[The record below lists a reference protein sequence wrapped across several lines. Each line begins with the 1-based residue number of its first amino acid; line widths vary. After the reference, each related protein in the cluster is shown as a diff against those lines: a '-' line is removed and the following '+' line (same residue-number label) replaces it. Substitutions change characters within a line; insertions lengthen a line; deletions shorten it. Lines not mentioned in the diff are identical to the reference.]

1 MKLKFKILIIALS
14 SSCNL
19 ICQTFNEG
27 YIVEYNRLIDAEYSV
42 YNPPLRINKTIS
54 QDKIDYSKIEGLV
67 QSYFSASNKDWA
79 LEEYLDKNTKLIR
92 DEEHFE
98 AVKKSGL
105 QDFIQIET
113 IYQFNYSG
121 HKMAYVKYSFIFE
134 KIPFPVIGILSLEK
148 VNNRWYINNLLN
160 QGALLF
166 ILSKMDTTFLFDVF
180 NRKSTDIQINEFIKN
195 SKNTNSEVTELV
207 DIYKKIEKLKV
218 DNPSFLNKIVDQR
231 LIKNNINFRNAS
243 EKILLSNTKF
253 QIYQPFI
260 YDNVQLFEY
269 NKSEIN
275 IIKSDKSFEK
285 YINSPESVLIN
296 NIPINLI
303 YKAKV
308 IVANEEYILI
318 KFEREKKLFVST
330 IKTNNGVFSIVN
342 LQELQVMNEL
352 VKICK
357 YTFLKSILSNKNSQ
371 IQGVIL
377 EGSDGGVN
385 VSEALEYILLNKPSL
400 SKYLDE

>member
-1 MKLKFKILIIALS
+1 MKLKFKLLVIALS
-14 SSCNL
+14 ISCNL

-27 YIVEYNRLIDAEYSV
+27 YIVEYNKLIDAEYSV

-79 LEEYLDKNTKLIR
+79 LEEYLDKNTKLTR

-105 QDFIQIET
+105 QDFMQIET

-160 QGALLF
+160 QSALLF
-166 ILSKMDTTFLFDVF
+166 ILSKMDTTFLLDLY
-180 NRKSTDIQINEFIKN
+180 NGKSADIQINEFIKN
-195 SKNTNSEVTELV
+195 SKKNNSEVTELV

-218 DNPSFLNKIVDQR
+218 ENPTFFKKIIDQR
-231 LIKNNINFRNAS
+231 LIKNNIDFRNAR
-243 EKILLSNTKF
+243 EKTLFSNTKF
-253 QIYQPFI
+253 QTYQPFI

-275 IIKSDKSFEK
+275 ITKTDKSFEK

-303 YKAKV
+303 YKTRV

-318 KFEREKKLFVST
+318 KFEREKKLYVST
-330 IKTNNGVFSIVN
+330 IKTNNGLFSIVN
-342 LQELQVMNEL
+342 LQELQVITEL
-352 VKICK
+352 VTISK
-357 YTFLKSILSNKNSQ
+357 YPFLKSILSNKSSQ
-371 IQGVIL
+371 IQGSVL

-385 VSEALEYILLNKPSL
+385 VNEVLEYIKLNKPSL